1 MNKNLKANQLSLSE
15 KNNNDNIYMDGI
27 KDNALFDLMIDI
39 TNIKNILF
47 EKGTGPKTPTMIY
60 YSLPTV
66 TIPNQNNNTN
76 TIP

>member
-1 MNKNLKANQLSLSE
+1 LRANKLSLSE

-47 EKGTGPKTPTMIY
+47 EKGTGPDTPTMIY
-60 YSLPTV
+60 YSLPSV
-66 TIPNQNNNTN
+66 TIPSQNNNSN

>member
-1 MNKNLKANQLSLSE
+1 
-15 KNNNDNIYMDGI
+15 MDGV

-47 EKGTGPKTPTMIY
+47 EKGTGPDTPTMIY

-66 TIPNQNNNTN
+66 TIPSQNSNSN